1 MMLNDKAKALLDKP
15 KQFATISTIEPD
27 GRPQSSVVWYVRDG
41 DDVLVSTVADR
52 RKHKNMV
59 RDPRVTLLVY
69 DAENPYEYV
78 EIRGRVQMTTEGGRE
93 LIDDLAR
100 AYMGAD
106 RYTMDDGTDN
116 VRVVVRIT
124 PDKVVTRVR

>member
-1 MMLNDKAKALLDKP
+1 MMLNDKAKALLDKL

-116 VRVVVRIT
+116 VRVVCRIVAE
-124 PDKVVTRVR
+124 KVVSR

>member
-1 MMLNDKAKALLDKP
+1 MLNDKAKALLDKP

-69 DAENPYEYV
+69 DAENPYTYV
-78 EIRGRVQMTTEGGRE
+78 EIRGRVEMTTEGGRE

-116 VRVVVRIT
+116 VRVVCRIVAE
-124 PDKVVTRVR
+124 KVISR

>member
-1 MMLNDKAKALLDKP
+1 MLNDKAKALLDKP

-69 DAENPYEYV
+69 DAENPYTYV

-116 VRVVVRIT
+116 VRVVCRIVAE
-124 PDKVVTRVR
+124 KVVSR

>member
-116 VRVVVRIT
+116 VRVVCRIVAE
-124 PDKVVTRVR
+124 KVVSR

>member
-1 MMLNDKAKALLDKP
+1 MLNDKAKALLDKP

-69 DAENPYEYV
+69 DAENPYTYV
-78 EIRGRVQMTTEGGRE
+78 EIRGRVEMTTEGGRE

-116 VRVVVRIT
+116 VRVVCRIV
-124 PDKVVTRVR
+124 PEKVISR

>member
-1 MMLNDKAKALLDKP
+1 MLNDKAKALLDKP

-78 EIRGRVQMTTEGGRE
+78 EIRGRVQMTTEGGRHH
-93 LIDDLAR
+93 A
-100 AYMGAD
+100 
-106 RYTMDDGTDN
+106 
-116 VRVVVRIT
+116 T
-124 PDKVVTRVR
+124 PAGSTREILTPSMNN

>member
-1 MMLNDKAKALLDKP
+1 MLNDKAKALLDKP

-41 DDVLVSTVADR
+41 DDVLVSTVAAR
-52 RKHKNMV
+52 RKNKNMV
-59 RDPRVTLLVY
+59 RDPRMTLLVY
-69 DAENPYEYV
+69 DAENPYTYV
-78 EIRGRVQMTTEGGRE
+78 EIRGRVEMTTEGGRE

-116 VRVVVRIT
+116 VRVVCRIV
-124 PDKVVTRVR
+124 PEKVISR

>member
-1 MMLNDKAKALLDKP
+1 MLNDKAKALLDKP

-69 DAENPYEYV
+69 DAENPYTYV
-78 EIRGRVQMTTEGGRE
+78 EIRGRVEMTTEGGRA

-116 VRVVVRIT
+116 VRVVCRIV
-124 PDKVVTRVR
+124 PEKVVSR

>member
-1 MMLNDKAKALLDKP
+1 MLNDKAKALLDKP

-78 EIRGRVQMTTEGGRE
+78 EIRGRVQMTTEGGRG
-93 LIDDLAR
+93 LIGDLAR

-116 VRVVVRIT
+116 VRVVCRIVAE
-124 PDKVVTRVR
+124 KVVSR

>member
-116 VRVVVRIT
+116 VRVVCRIV
-124 PDKVVTRVR
+124 PEKVVS

>member
-1 MMLNDKAKALLDKP
+1 MLNDKAKALLDKP

-116 VRVVVRIT
+116 VRVVCRIVAE
-124 PDKVVTRVR
+124 KVVSR